1 MVADVLQSVFWKS
14 VILYQH
20 LFVMFWCIFRGEN
33 IGKGSG
39 VWCLMLSIQCVAQLV
54 DAHAAVVADQFP
66 IFRRSVN
73 SLTDSRNV

>member
-1 MVADVLQSVFWKS
+1 MSEILKGISVYIMVADVLQSVFWKS

-39 VWCLMLSIQCVAQLV
+39 VWCLMLSV
-54 DAHAAVVADQFP
+54 
-66 IFRRSVN
+66 
-73 SLTDSRNV
+73 